1 LLEQTERVLKKSQ
14 SISWNKVP
22 IWLPVEIIQPKSI
35 CKPVSILSIPQ
46 NNLMHAD
53 HWKMLHLLQKQHQP
67 PLIQQPLCRH
77 GMKVYLQDT
86 MSLEPNTVT
95 HLLLCLTKILLR
107 QLKLGLILS
116 LLLQRW
122 NMQ

>member
-1 LLEQTERVLKKSQ
+1 
-14 SISWNKVP
+14 
-22 IWLPVEIIQPKSI
+22 
-35 CKPVSILSIPQ
+35 
-46 NNLMHAD
+46 MHAD
-53 HWKMLHLLQKQHQP
+53 HWKMLHLLQKQQQP